1 MTATTT
7 AVRRR
12 ELKVEDLTG
21 IQRAAVFLLAVG
33 TEHAAKITSLLTPE
47 EVERITLE
55 IARIEYVPTE
65 VAEAVLDE
73 WRETER
79 AAHTLAQGG
88 VESARRILEAALGPE
103 RAAEVLER
111 IEQELRETE
120 GFRNLRLAD
129 PQQIASVL
137 GKEYPQTIALILAH
151 LNTGVVADVVKFLDP
166 ELGSEAL
173 LRLARMEK
181 VHPDVLQV
189 VDRSLSLETAL
200 SITQDMRV
208 AGGPAAVA
216 AVLNL
221 LPGSLEK
228 ELLSGIDRQDSELCE
243 EVKGLMFVFE
253 DIKTLDERA
262 LQRILG
268 DIETRELALALK
280 VASEELKEKIRATM
294 SQRAIH
300 TLDQEIEFL
309 GPVRLRDVE
318 AAQAAIVERVRELE
332 EQGEIT
338 ISGGGD
344 DIIV

>member
-1 MTATTT
+1 M
-7 AVRRR
+7 
-12 ELKVEDLTG
+12 
-21 IQRAAVFLLAVG
+21 
-33 TEHAAKITSLLTPE
+33 
-47 EVERITLE
+47 
-55 IARIEYVPTE
+55 IEYVPTE

-103 RAAEVLER
+103 RAAEVLET

-120 GFRNLRLAD
+120 GFRRVLFRS

-228 ELLSGIDRQDSELCE
+228 ELLRDRKSTRLNSSH
-243 EVKGLMFVFE
+243 VAISYAVFC
-253 DIKTLDERA
+253 
-262 LQRILG
+262 
-268 DIETRELALALK
+268 LK
-280 VASEELKEKIRATM
+280 KKNTN
-294 SQRAIH
+294 
-300 TLDQEIEFL
+300 
-309 GPVRLRDVE
+309 
-318 AAQAAIVERVRELE
+318 
-332 EQGEIT
+332 
-338 ISGGGD
+338 
-344 DIIV
+344 